1 MVILDRI
8 DEDDRCKTMDK
19 KIIAVAIV
27 AVIVIAA
34 AGAFIIMN
42 NDDDVES
49 GRDVAAIARV
59 NTDGSGIYL
68 KAGLNPADFYT
79 QDASGKITLV
89 PAAWGGKVFGTP
101 GTSTIQHVQ
110 LQTLVEQM
118 GLKFEKYVSGYKKTD
133 TVYYSDSINNA
144 TAAIEK
150 AGDLLD
156 GGILWEPQYSL
167 IASNEKYQ
175 EFLTTNE
182 LFPGHTCCLIAG
194 SEKFMTENPEA
205 TVAFLAA
212 YVEAVKFINVALAD
226 TNSDEYKQLVDIC
239 VKYTSGLTE
248 DVIKDALSLVV
259 YKFSDDNKTGSLDD
273 LKKDLASL
281 ESSLEDL
288 GTIQKKI
295 TDLGFK
301 NSTEF
306 ANAFVDDSYL
316 SKAVSGDIKPLE
328 STKKITVSAIS
339 GDIHQIGVRVAQDL
353 GLFEK
358 YNLDVTVNGVGNG
371 PAVAKDLLGN
381 QADFGFIGAPPLTA
395 NVVNGDAIHA

>member
-1 MVILDRI
+1 
-8 DEDDRCKTMDK
+8 MDK

-27 AVIVIAA
+27 AIVIIAA
-34 AGAFIIMN
+34 AGVFIVMN
-42 NDDDVES
+42 DNDDVES

-68 KAGLNPADFYT
+68 KADLNPNDFYNVD
-79 QDASGKITLV
+79 DAGKITLI
-89 PAAWGGKVFGTP
+89 PEAWGGKVFGTP

-110 LQTLVEQM
+110 LQTLVEEM
-118 GLKFEKYVSGYKKTD
+118 GLKFEKYVSGDKKSD

-167 IASNEKYQ
+167 IAANEKYQ
-175 EFLTTNE
+175 TFLTTNE

-226 TNSDEYKQLVDIC
+226 TSSVEYKQLVDIC

-248 DVIKDALSLVV
+248 DVIKDALSLVI
-259 YKFSDDNKTGSLDD
+259 YKFSDDNKSGSLDD

-295 TDLGFK
+295 SDLGFK
-301 NSTEF
+301 DSTEF

-316 SKAVSGDIKPLE
+316 SKAVSGDVKPLE
-328 STKKITVSAIS
+328 SKQKIVVSAIS

>member
-1 MVILDRI
+1 
-8 DEDDRCKTMDK
+8 MDK

-27 AVIVIAA
+27 AIVMIAA
-34 AGAFIIMN
+34 AGVFIVMN
-42 NDDDVES
+42 DNDDVES

-68 KAGLNPADFYT
+68 KADLNPNDFYNVD
-79 QDASGKITLV
+79 DAGKITLI
-89 PAAWGGKVFGTP
+89 PEAWGGKVFGTP

-110 LQTLVEQM
+110 LQTLVEEM
-118 GLKFEKYVSGYKKTD
+118 GLKFEKYVSGDKKSD

-248 DVIKDALSLVV
+248 DVIKDALSLVI

-295 TDLGFK
+295 SDLGFK
-301 NSTEF
+301 DSTEF

-316 SKAVSGDIKPLE
+316 SKVVSGDVKPLE
-328 STKKITVSAIS
+328 SKQKIVVSAIS

>member
-8 DEDDRCKTMDK
+8 DEDDWCKTMDK

-175 EFLTTNE
+175 EFLTTND

-381 QADFGFIGAPPLTA
+381 QADFGFIGAPPLTS

>member
-1 MVILDRI
+1 
-8 DEDDRCKTMDK
+8 MDK

-27 AVIVIAA
+27 AIVIIAA
-34 AGAFIIMN
+34 AGVFIVMN
-42 NDDDVES
+42 DNDDVES

-68 KAGLNPADFYT
+68 KAGLNPNDFYNV
-79 QDASGKITLV
+79 DGSGKITLI
-89 PAAWGGKVFGTP
+89 PEAWGGKVFGTP

-110 LQTLVEQM
+110 LQTLVEEM
-118 GLKFEKYVSGYKKTD
+118 GLKFEKYVSGDKKSD

-167 IASNEKYQ
+167 IAANEKYQ
-175 EFLTTNE
+175 TFLTTNE

-226 TNSDEYKQLVDIC
+226 TSSAEYKQLVDIC

-248 DVIKDALSLVV
+248 DVIKDALSLVI

-295 TDLGFK
+295 SDLGFK
-301 NSTEF
+301 DSTEF

-316 SKAVSGDIKPLE
+316 SKAVSGDVKPLE
-328 STKKITVSAIS
+328 SKQKIVVSAIS

>member
-42 NDDDVES
+42 NDDDIES

-118 GLKFEKYVSGYKKTD
+118 GLKFEKYVSGDKKTD

-212 YVEAVKFINVALAD
+212 YAEAVKFINVALAD

-316 SKAVSGDIKPLE
+316 SKAVSEDVKPLE
-328 STKKITVSAIS
+328 SMKKITVSAIS

-381 QADFGFIGAPPLTA
+381 QADFGFIGAPPLTS